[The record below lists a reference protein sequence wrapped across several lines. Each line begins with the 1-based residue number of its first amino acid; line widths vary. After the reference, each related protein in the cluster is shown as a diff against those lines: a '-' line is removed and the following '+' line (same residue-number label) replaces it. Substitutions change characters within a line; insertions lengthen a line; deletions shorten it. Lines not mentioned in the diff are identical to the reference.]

1 MSMLRASGIRNVGT
15 VECAYFEPSGK
26 LSVFQYSGVAPKP
39 GETTLP
45 EV

>member
-1 MSMLRASGIRNVGT
+1 
-15 VECAYFEPSGK
+15 VECAYFEPSGR
-26 LSVFQYSGVAPKP
+26 LSIFHYSGKPPTP